1 MARPKHYQPV
11 ISRFLICAL
20 YHEGKRRAVP
30 MTRLIDELLE
40 TALADTP
47 GWEKAADQ
55 FPREMTTSTPPAK
68 NAAVSND
75 S

>member
-1 MARPKHYQPV
+1 MARPTHYQPV
-11 ISRFLICAL
+11 ISRFLVCAL

-40 TALADTP
+40 AALANTP

-55 FPREMTTSTPPAK
+55 FPREKTTSTPPERGAV
-68 NAAVSND
+68 VSND